1 MNRASRRNF
10 LPAPAFKDF
19 KKLPWGFADDEG
31 RIYRVLRKTPEGWA
45 VFDSDQWSAKHHVA
59 YVWYDG
65 RTKLEPGESVML
77 ANSEQV
83 LEMTVENTFP
93 TQKKVESLIVVLH

>member
-1 MNRASRRNF
+1 
-10 LPAPAFKDF
+10 
-19 KKLPWGFADDEG
+19 
-31 RIYRVLRKTPEGWA
+31 
-45 VFDSDQWSAKHHVA
+45 
-59 YVWYDG
+59 
-65 RTKLEPGESVML
+65 ML